1 MQKHFEDGFDD
12 HSLKNLEDDI
22 MWNKTQKRE
31 LKNRILIDIENF
43 QSREIIKKIPNMFYN
58 IKKLG
63 LIKKI
68 TYFGFS
74 LIILF
79 GLFVGTAFVSPTMAK
94 VISNIPYLGLIFQ
107 SKSVDALIYDELQEK
122 GYNIRTGISYEPE
135 KIIEVSIEGSDD
147 YYKEVK
153 DDVEKI
159 VNGILKS
166 KGYDA
171 YSVKVNKFVAK
182 SDYVLNDEETKE
194 KKLLENEV
202 TKKLKQL
209 DYKFD
214 MVQVDPTEKTIFI
227 NIVGSKEYYNSI
239 QDAIEKTATEV
250 ATAYKYK
257 GYRINVTRVTVK
269 VTKPDKG
276 AQIIPTITEGL
287 LSKKEFKVT
296 GVSYQSKPLSIIIKT
311 SILSSDPTAKTLGTE
326 IESMIVDFLTSEEI
340 SSILENES
348 YEIIV
353 NSKDNKK
360 IN

>member
-1 MQKHFEDGFDD
+1 MDNKIRQEMNKIEIPMELNNRVILGMENAKKDYEKQLKPDSKGDRKIW
-12 HSLKNLEDDI
+12 SLRK
-22 MWNKTQKRE
+22 KT
-31 LKNRILIDIENF
+31 
-43 QSREIIKKIPNMFYN
+43 MFFSSVAVLL
-58 IKKLG
+58 LG
-63 LIKKI
+63 LFI
-68 TYFGFS
+68 S
-74 LIILF
+74 S
-79 GLFVGTAFVSPTMAK
+79 AFVSPTMAK
-94 VISNIPYLGLIFQ
+94 VISNIPYLEFIFQ
-107 SKSVDALIYDELQEK
+107 SQSVDSLIYDELLEK
-122 GYNIRTGISYEPE
+122 GYNITTGIRYEPE
-135 KIIEVSIEGSDD
+135 KIVEVSIEGSDD
-147 YYKEVK
+147 YYNEVK

-159 VNGILKS
+159 VNRVLIS

-182 SDYVLNDEETKE
+182 SDYVLNDKETIE
-194 KKLLENEV
+194 KNQLESEV

-239 QDAIEKTATEV
+239 QDTIEKKAIEV
-250 ATAYKYK
+250 ANANKYK
-257 GYRINVTRVTVK
+257 SYRINVTRVTVK

-276 AQIIPTITEGL
+276 AQIIPVIAEGL

-296 GVSYQSKPLSIIIKT
+296 GVSYKSKPLSIMIKT
-311 SILSSDPTAKTLGTE
+311 SILSSDPTAKSLGTE

-340 SSILENES
+340 SSILKNES

>member
-12 HSLKNLEDDI
+12 HSLKKLEDDI
-22 MWNKTQKRE
+22 IWNKTQKRE
-31 LKNRILIDIENF
+31 LKNRILTDVENLE
-43 QSREIIKKIPNMFYN
+43 SMKKIPNMFYN

-63 LIKKI
+63 LIRKI
-68 TYFGFS
+68 TYFGFA

-79 GLFVGTAFVSPTMAK
+79 GLFVGSAFVSPTMAK
-94 VISNIPYLGLIFQ
+94 VISNFPYLGLIFQ
-107 SKSVDALIYDELQEK
+107 SKSVDSLIYEELQEK
-122 GYNIRTGISYEPE
+122 GYNITTGIRYEPE
-135 KIIEVSIEGSDD
+135 KIVEVSIEGSDD
-147 YYKEVK
+147 YYNEVK

-171 YSVKVNKFVAK
+171 YFVKVNKFVAK
-182 SDYVLNDEETKE
+182 SDYVLNEEETKE
-194 KKLLENEV
+194 KNLLEDEV
-202 TKKLKQL
+202 TKKIKQL

-227 NIVGSKEYYNSI
+227 NIVGSKKYYNSI
-239 QDAIEKTATEV
+239 QDAVEKTVIEV
-250 ATAYKYK
+250 ANANKYK
-257 GYRINVTRVTVK
+257 DYKINVTRVTVK
-269 VTKPDKG
+269 VTKADKG
-276 AQIIPTITEGL
+276 AQIIPAIAEGL

-296 GVSYQSKPLSIIIKT
+296 GVSYKSEPLSIIIKT

-326 IESMIVDFLTSEEI
+326 IESMILDFLTSEEI